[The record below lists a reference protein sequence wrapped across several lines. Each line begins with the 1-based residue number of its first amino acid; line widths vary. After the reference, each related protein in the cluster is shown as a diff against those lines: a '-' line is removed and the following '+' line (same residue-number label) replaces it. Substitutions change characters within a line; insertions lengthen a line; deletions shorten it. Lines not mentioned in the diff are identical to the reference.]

1 MKRQPDGITASA
13 AGVAGVLS
21 AILSWLA
28 LVAWR
33 SSGREYPQLPWLTLI
48 PLGLYV
54 VLVLYAAFTVRQ
66 YVLST
71 ATRPRTTF
79 QPTPQQA
86 RGTLVA
92 AQAGALGG
100 AILVGFYGANAVVHL
115 GAIDVESVRELFIR
129 AVVCAGAAAAVC
141 LAGFVGQWMCRLPEG
156 SDGDEQGPAS
166 ADDDG
171 RAYG

>member
-1 MKRQPDGITASA
+1 MKREPDGITVTA
-13 AGVAGVLS
+13 AVFAFITS
-21 AILSWLA
+21 AILSWVGL
-28 LVAWR
+28 LVWR

-66 YVLST
+66 YVQGTSALVPTS
-71 ATRPRTTF
+71 F

-100 AILVGFYGANAVVHL
+100 AMLVGFYGANAVVHL
-115 GAIDVESVRELFIR
+115 GAIDVESVRGLFIR
-129 AVVCAGAAAAVC
+129 AAVCAAASALVA
-141 LAGFVGQWMCRLPEG
+141 LAGFAGQWMCRLPEDPDRDDARRR
-156 SDGDEQGPAS
+156 SS
-166 ADDDG
+166 DDDG
-171 RAYG
+171 MAYG